1 MLKSCQYCGKIH
13 DSKYICKEKPNRKK
27 EATEA
32 DRFRWTSSWHRKRE
46 EIKKRDLYLCQ
57 ICIRELY
64 NTVTKYNM
72 NELSVHHNI
81 PINEDYNR
89 RLDNDNLI
97 TVCSYHHEM
106 CESREIP
113 REAVQRIIDE
123 QEKNN
128 EKENTTIM

>member
-13 DSKYICKEKPNRKK
+13 DSKYICKEKPSRKK
-27 EATEA
+27 EVTEA
-32 DRFRWTSSWHRKRE
+32 DRFRWTGLWHRKRE
-46 EIKKRDLYLCQ
+46 EIKNRDLHLCQ

-64 NTVTKYNM
+64 NTITKYNM

-97 TVCSYHHEM
+97 TVCSYHHKM
-106 CESREIP
+106 CECGEIP
-113 REAVQRIIDE
+113 REVVQKIIDE
-123 QEKNN
+123 QNN
-128 EKENTTIM
+128 K

>member
-13 DSKYICKEKPNRKK
+13 DSRYICKEKPNKKK
-27 EATEA
+27 EITVA
-32 DRFRWTSSWHRKRE
+32 DKFRWTSLWH
-46 EIKKRDLYLCQ
+46 KKRDLYLCQ

-72 NELSVHHNI
+72 KELSVHHNI
-81 PINEDYNR
+81 PLNEDYNK

-106 CESREIP
+106 CESGEISRE
-113 REAVQRIIDE
+113 EVQRIINE
-123 QEKNN
+123 QENKQL
-128 EKENTTIM
+128 